1 MSGAPSALQTSR
13 KVQIPMMRRAL
24 ALVAPALLL
33 QLLVPAGAFVPAA
46 RCLPIA
52 AQHRQHAPLVVMGA
66 KKDSGPFAPVV
77 RGAKK
82 VLGEEKFRK
91 IKGDVIKQHTKVI
104 NAFVDTSDTPFGCLA
119 LEKLFELADKDKSG
133 AIDREELKDA
143 VRVPTRA
150 LSHRPAP
157 LAHTRL
163 PAQLL
168 SLGFDHLSDSKID
181 AILKKADVDDSC
193 TIDYQEFV
201 AEAPKTLRTN
211 LVKLA
216 KENGEKLGLLA

>member
-1 MSGAPSALQTSR
+1 
-13 KVQIPMMRRAL
+13 MMRRAL
-24 ALVAPALLL
+24 ARVAPALLL

-52 AQHRQHAPLVVMGA
+52 AQHRQYTPLVVMGA
-66 KKDSGPFAPVV
+66 DGKKKDGPFAPVV

-82 VLGEEKFRK
+82 VLGEERFRK
-91 IKGDVIKQHTKVI
+91 IKGDVIKKHTKVI

-150 LSHRPAP
+150 LSYRPAP

-201 AEAPKTLRTN
+201 AEAPKTLKTN